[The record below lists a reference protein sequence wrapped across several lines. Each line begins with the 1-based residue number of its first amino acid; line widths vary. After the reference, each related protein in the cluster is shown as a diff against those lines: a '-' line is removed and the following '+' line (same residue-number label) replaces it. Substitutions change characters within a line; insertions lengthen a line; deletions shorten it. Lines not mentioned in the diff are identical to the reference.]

1 MTLCHAPHFFL
12 FLFILNQGL
21 ACARNRPVRGLFLP
35 SSRSVT
41 QPLLLTAFPPTAR
54 ALSTMSTSKT
64 AVTKQNDRET
74 YPLYSWNTCSPSCR
88 FSYITDLDVANWLL
102 STLPPGPVG
111 FDLEW
116 KPCYVKDQPENR
128 VALIQL
134 AAADCVLLLHVH
146 RMRGVPYKIRDVLNG
161 SQWTKVG
168 VNIQYDCKKLH
179 KDFSLHVRNCVDLS
193 LMARSVDNARWK
205 GRYTNPIG
213 LARLLET
220 YHGTTLSKG
229 KVQRSNWELPL
240 SPAQRNYAA
249 NDAHAAYTIYTRLQE
264 MAQAMVPSPHPDW
277 YSFSCVGGH
286 MYDRLSHFA
295 WTPTNPNYDPGPP
308 PPPKDKCPN
317 NDQNSSEL
325 TNPVPTVT
333 GAVVS
338 LAESSVTP

>member
-1 MTLCHAPHFFL
+1 
-12 FLFILNQGL
+12 
-21 ACARNRPVRGLFLP
+21 
-35 SSRSVT
+35 
-41 QPLLLTAFPPTAR
+41 
-54 ALSTMSTSKT
+54 MSTSKT
-64 AVTKQNDRET
+64 AVTKQ
-74 YPLYSWNTCSPSCR
+74 

-161 SQWTKVG
+161 SQVDQGRRQHT
-168 VNIQYDCKKLH
+168 I
-179 KDFSLHVRNCVDLS
+179 LHVRNCVDLS

-240 SPAQRNYAA
+240 SPAQRN
-249 NDAHAAYTIYTRLQE
+249 
-264 MAQAMVPSPHPDW
+264 
-277 YSFSCVGGH
+277 C
-286 MYDRLSHFA
+286 
-295 WTPTNPNYDPGPP
+295 
-308 PPPKDKCPN
+308 K
-317 NDQNSSEL
+317 
-325 TNPVPTVT
+325 
-333 GAVVS
+333 
-338 LAESSVTP
+338 